1 MDADYNTQLLNL
13 DEAHLVSECER
24 DLKALDNGEG
34 WEEVMTEIRKQMGLA
49 GPLVLVSFLQ
59 YSLQLISIMFI
70 GHLGELQLSGASM
83 AFSFAGVTGFSLF
96 LGMGS
101 ALETLCGQA
110 YGAKQYHMLGIHM
123 QRAMVV
129 ISIICIPIAL
139 LWASI
144 QQIFTLLKQDPLI
157 SEQAGIY
164 GKWLIPSII
173 PYGLLQCQLRF
184 LQTQNLTSPLL
195 IATGASSLIHLFV
208 CWGLVYGFGFG
219 IIGAALSSA
228 ITYWIN
234 VLVLGLY
241 IKFSPQCQK
250 TWTGFSIDG
259 IKNLV
264 GFLALAIPS
273 SLMVCLEYWSYEF
286 LVLMSGLLP
295 NPELETSMLS
305 ISLSTSSLVFRI
317 TYGFGSVVST
327 RVSNEL
333 GAGKATA
340 ARLAAKVVVVLGVA
354 EGMAL
359 GILLIALRNEWGY
372 VFTNEAE
379 VVKYLSMIMPILA
392 TSNFMDAIQG
402 VLSGIARGCGW
413 QKIGAWVNLG
423 AYYLLGLPCA
433 IIFTFLLNFGAKGLW
448 MGITCGS
455 CLQSI
460 LLLFITFNTNW
471 EDQASKAKER
481 LLYGSSLPLI

>member
-1 MDADYNTQLLNL
+1 MGL
-13 DEAHLVSECER
+13 DG
-24 DLKALDNGEG
+24 DQK
-34 WEEVMTEIRKQMGLA
+34 WEEVIREIKKQMGLA

-83 AFSFAGVTGFSLF
+83 ALSFAGVTGFSLL

-101 ALETLCGQA
+101 ALETLCGQS
-110 YGAKQYHMLGIHM
+110 YGGKQYEMLGIHM

-129 ISIICIPIAL
+129 LSLICIPIAL

-144 QQIFTLLKQDPLI
+144 EQILTFLKQDPLI

-184 LQTQNLTSPLL
+184 LQTQHLTSPLL
-195 IATGASSLIHLFV
+195 ISTAASSFIHLLV
-208 CWGLVYGFGFG
+208 CWVLVFGFGFG
-219 IIGAALSSA
+219 IKGAAFSTA
-228 ITYWIN
+228 ITYWVN
-234 VLVLGLY
+234 VIILGLY
-241 IKFSPQCQK
+241 IKFSPHCQK
-250 TWTGFSIDG
+250 TWTGFSIHG
-259 IKNLV
+259 INNLLT
-264 GFLALAIPS
+264 FLALAVPS
-273 SLMVCLEYWSYEF
+273 SLMVCLEFWSYEF

-305 ISLSTSSLVFRI
+305 IS
-317 TYGFGSVVST
+317 T

-333 GAGKATA
+333 GAGKAMA
-340 ARLAAKVVVVLGVA
+340 AKLAVKVVVFLGLIEGIALGV
-354 EGMAL
+354 
-359 GILLIALRNEWGY
+359 LLISLRNKWGFVY
-372 VFTNEAE
+372 TNEPQ
-379 VVKYLSMIMPILA
+379 VVRYLSSIMPILA
-392 TSNFMDAIQG
+392 ISNFMDAIQG
-402 VLSGIARGCGW
+402 VLSGTARGCGW

-423 AYYLLGLPCA
+423 AYYLVGLPCA
-433 IIFTFLLNFGAKGLW
+433 ITFTFVLHFGGKGLW

-460 LLLFITFNTNW
+460 LLLLITFTTNW
-471 EDQASKAKER
+471 EEQATKAKER
-481 LLYGSSLPLI
+481 MMDTSTSTLPTITTPLLQ